1 MIKNL
6 QALAADGVWT
16 LYQGDCDN
24 KRITQASSFCFV
36 KRMHSKEI
44 M

>member
-1 MIKNL
+1 VIVTIKEIIEI
-6 QALAADGVWT
+6 A
-16 LYQGDCDN
+16 
-24 KRITQASSFCFV
+24 TQASSFCFV